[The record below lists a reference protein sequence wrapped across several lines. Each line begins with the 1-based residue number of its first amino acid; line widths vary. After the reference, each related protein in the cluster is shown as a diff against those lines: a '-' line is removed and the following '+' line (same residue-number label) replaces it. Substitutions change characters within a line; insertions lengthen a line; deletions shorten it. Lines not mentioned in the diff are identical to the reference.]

1 MAILADSTLDVWRDG
16 FGDPD
21 PLSWVM
27 TAAYLA
33 AAALCGRCALIARRY
48 ATDDPRSERPGPWA
62 ALSGGL
68 LLLGLN
74 KQLDLQILVRE
85 LGIAFVAFLGLD
97 KHRRWVG
104 RLFVLVLGIFLLR
117 VLATA
122 ARKVRHHTRGRGL
135 LLTGLALLATFAVV
149 RAGTYVPGLKQFNL
163 RYKDALH
170 LVFELGGVL
179 LVATSA
185 WRTRHRLVRHHSS
198 SISSA

>member
-1 MAILADSTLDVWRDG
+1 MGILLDSTLDVWRG
-16 FGDPD
+16 HFGDSGL
-21 PLSWVM
+21 LSWVI

-33 AAALCGRCALIARRY
+33 AAALCGRCALTARRY
-48 ATDDPRSERPGPWA
+48 ATHDPESERPGPWS
-62 ALSGGL
+62 ALAGGL

-85 LGIAFVAFLGLD
+85 LGIAFIAFLGLD

-117 VLATA
+117 VLAA
-122 ARKVRHHTRGRGL
+122 AAKKVRGHTRGRAL

-149 RAGTYVPGLKQFNL
+149 RAGTYVPGLKQFNV

-170 LVFELGGVL
+170 LVFELGGVV
-179 LVATSA
+179 LVGFSA
-185 WRTRHRLVRHHSS
+185 WRTRQRLVRHHSS

>member
-1 MAILADSTLDVWRDG
+1 MGILLDSTLDVWRG
-16 FGDPD
+16 HFGDSGL
-21 PLSWVM
+21 LSWVI
-27 TAAYLA
+27 TAAYLV
-33 AAALCGRCALIARRY
+33 AAALCARCALAARRY
-48 ATDDPRSERPGPWA
+48 ATDHPDSERPGPWF
-62 ALSGGL
+62 ALAGGL

-104 RLFVLVLGIFLLR
+104 RLFVLVLGIYLLR

-122 ARKVRHHTRGRGL
+122 AKKVRGHTRGHGL

-149 RAGTYVPGLKQFNL
+149 RAGTYVPGLKQFNVE
-163 RYKDALH
+163 YKDALH
-170 LVFELGGVL
+170 LVFELGGVV
-179 LVATSA
+179 LVGFSA